1 MQSFY
6 RTREETVM
14 MDHDEYTAMDS
25 PFAGHYLRM
34 KEEDKNIETIKAVIR
49 LHNLMLF
56 TILFP
61 A

>member
-14 MDHDEYTAMDS
+14 MDHDEFMDTDS
-25 PFAGHYLRM
+25 SFAGHYLCM
-34 KEEDKNIETIKAVIR
+34 NEEDKNIETMKAVIR